1 MRILSI
7 AIKELKQ
14 NLRDRKAMALM
25 ILFPIVLIVILGTAF
40 SKVMGDNID
49 LGEIKVIYSVE
60 GKGKVSE
67 SFEALKE
74 SLKQYNVSFTYTDNK
89 KKAIEDMENSEYSCY
104 VVFNENNKEIKL
116 YKNDRYNFNASF
128 IEGILNTFVQRYNVI
143 NEIAVVNPKV
153 IPNIVKD
160 DKANF
165 VSLESLDK
173 RHQPRAIDYY
183 GVTMTTLIVMYAAM
197 TAGYGMNSERVRN
210 TINRMFVSPLR
221 KQEIFAGKV
230 IGFLLITMIQ
240 IGVVVVFG
248 KYVIKVNWGDNIGI
262 ILAVLSAEI
271 AMSISIGIAVSFFA
285 KSEAAMTGILNLII
299 PITIFLGGGYVPIE
313 QINSKVISGLSKI
326 SPVKWINDSMFN
338 VIYRNDYGTV
348 IPAILINIAIAL
360 VLLVFAS
367 LAFRR
372 EEV

>member
-60 GKGKVSE
+60 GKGNVSE
-67 SFEALKE
+67 SFDALKE

-348 IPAILINIAIAL
+348 ISAILINIGIAL

>member
-7 AIKELKQ
+7 VVKELKH

-25 ILFPIVLIVILGTAF
+25 IVFPIVLIVILGTAF
-40 SKVMGDNID
+40 SKIMGDNID
-49 LGEIKVIYSVE
+49 LGEIKVIYTIQ
-60 GKGKVSE
+60 GKGNMSSAFDE
-67 SFEALKE
+67 LKE
-74 SLKQYNVSFTYTDNK
+74 SLKQYDVSFTHTDNNE
-89 KKAIEDMENSEYSCY
+89 KAIESIQNSEYSCY

-128 IEGILNTFVQRYNVI
+128 IEGILNTFIQRYNVI
-143 NEIAVVNPKV
+143 SKIVASNPKV
-153 IPNIVKD
+153 IPEIVKD
-160 DKANF
+160 NKANF

-173 RHQPRAIDYY
+173 GHQPRAIDYY

-210 TINRMFVSPLR
+210 TINRMFVSPLK

-240 IGVVVVFG
+240 IGVVVLFG
-248 KYVIKVNWGDNIGI
+248 RYVIKVNWGDNMGI

-285 KSEAAMTGILNLII
+285 KSEGAMTGILNLII
-299 PITIFLGGGYVPIE
+299 PTTIFLGGGYVPLE
-313 QINSKVISGLSKI
+313 EFNSKIIDTLSKI
-326 SPVKWINDSMFN
+326 SPVRWVNDSMFN

-372 EEV
+372 EEA

>member
-7 AIKELKQ
+7 VIKELKQ

-60 GKGKVSE
+60 GKGNVSE
-67 SFEALKE
+67 SFDALKE

-116 YKNDRYNFNASF
+116 YKNDRYNFNAGF

-313 QINSKVISGLSKI
+313 QINSKVISGLSKM

>member
-60 GKGKVSE
+60 GKGNVSE
-67 SFEALKE
+67 SFDALKE

-348 IPAILINIAIAL
+348 ISAILINIAIAL